1 MTEKGDVNMPK
12 KNIVWVKSVVC
23 DFLSTLSFP
32 LVELVTKHYNMPA
45 TFPKEM
51 TYLKYMFLFSTSTR
65 LAYNVGRKK

>member
-1 MTEKGDVNMPK
+1 MSK

-23 DFLSTLSFP
+23 NFLSTILP

-45 TFPKEM
+45 TFPKQM
-51 TYLKYMFLFSTSTR
+51 TYLKYMFLFSASTR